1 MPEEDTLSALSC
13 PSKLH
18 SHMHPHTQTY
28 TPHTNT
34 TPKQLKEKK
43 GEWMRVHFVKLTTQ
57 QETTGWEKVW
67 LRAARCWG
75 KTWAQE
81 INLKLTSESTI
92 NCSYACGKVVTNE
105 PELGGGLVNCSHCMK
120 CVPWWSLPVED
131 NRGVAQRGDREISH
145 RSLSRYSH
153 KWGKKK
159 AGGSWERGWRWCGN
173 TPYCFCFLRTWMQ
186 YPTNY

>member
-1 MPEEDTLSALSC
+1 MAHYKFRKGLGLNNPRAWGRYLSASSR

-18 SHMHPHTQTY
+18 SHMHPHTQIY

-43 GEWMRVHFVKLTTQ
+43 GEWMRVHFVEVTTQ

-67 LRAARCWG
+67 LCAARCWG

-105 PELGGGLVNCSHCMK
+105 PELGGGLVNCSDCMK

-131 NRGVAQRGDREISH
+131 NQGVAQRRQRNKSQIPLKIQPQIGQ
-145 RSLSRYSH
+145 
-153 KWGKKK
+153 GK
-159 AGGSWERGWRWCGN
+159 GR
-173 TPYCFCFLRTWMQ
+173 
-186 YPTNY
+186 